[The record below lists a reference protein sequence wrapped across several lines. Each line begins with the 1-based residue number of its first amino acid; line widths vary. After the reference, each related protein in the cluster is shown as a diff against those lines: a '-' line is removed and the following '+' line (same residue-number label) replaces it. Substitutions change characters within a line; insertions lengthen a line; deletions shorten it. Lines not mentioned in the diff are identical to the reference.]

1 MVFKIVNLDLEP
13 FGYKKKSYFVTR
25 KVVRGVSWVVF
36 AYYLIN
42 WPQIFCIVLWG
53 EQLFL
58 HDNYITLWML
68 VMFLSCCI
76 GMISLIKTL
85 VFLSVIYLCP
95 FNHNLAIK
103 NSHWKL
109 DSMPIKLVYYQLD
122 TTVKLD
128 PNPILTRIYPNL
140 TINWST

>member
-1 MVFKIVNLDLEP
+1 
-13 FGYKKKSYFVTR
+13 
-25 KVVRGVSWVVF
+25 
-36 AYYLIN
+36 
-42 WPQIFCIVLWG
+42 VLWG